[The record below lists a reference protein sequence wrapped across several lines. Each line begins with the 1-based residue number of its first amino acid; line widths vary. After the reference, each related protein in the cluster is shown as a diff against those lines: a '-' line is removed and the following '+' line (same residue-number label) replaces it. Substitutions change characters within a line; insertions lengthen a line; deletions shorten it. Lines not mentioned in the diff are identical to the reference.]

1 MCMHIQIHVRMSI
14 YIRYLLEEPSA
25 SLVDFLLMVLE
36 YSFFQELDNL
46 NPVIFFFLYL
56 ILIPAHQACTT

>member
-46 NPVIFFFLYL
+46 NPVIFFFF
-56 ILIPAHQACTT
+56 I